1 MVIKMWQIY
10 NYNIKLKKK
19 KKLFQDEQINS
30 IKNGDS
36 E

>member
-10 NYNIKLKKK
+10 KYNIKLKTK

>member
-10 NYNIKLKKK
+10 NYNIKLKTK
-19 KKLFQDEQINS
+19 KKLFQDEKINS